1 MLARCYESGIG
12 TQRDESEA
20 LKLFQLVA
28 NHDDVDAQCKLG
40 EIYEEGLLG
49 VEKDDAVALEWYR
62 RAAALGDDEAEEAVS
77 RLM

>member
-1 MLARCYESGIG
+1 M
-12 TQRDESEA
+12 
-20 LKLFQLVA
+20 
-28 NHDDVDAQCKLG
+28 DAQCKLG